1 MHMMAMVIREY
12 PEEIK
17 KAFEKCKPYENR
29 IKDGI
34 LKDAPP
40 DVIEAFE
47 LTKKWVWEMG
57 Q

>member
-29 IKDGI
+29 IKDGV

-47 LTKKWVWEMG
+47 LTKKWVWEME